1 MSYKIL
7 KSVFDRQDEFA
18 LKKLFNSQ
26 FTAKK
31 LHGLHI
37 LMQFTFLHSVV
48 SRNHNIINDKV
59 TLWI

>member
-48 SRNHNIINDKV
+48 SPNHNIIQR
-59 TLWI
+59 